1 MTTSSRLDTALNNYF
16 DIFEMLLRMRQCA
29 DLPDLIAKK
38 KTDNQ
43 QLASSAESSVSNI
56 GIALMMNVER
66 PRCRSFT
73 VLTFQCIF
81 NGMDEWRSSTKVE
94 VLAEELSKLCHKD
107 KTANR

>member
-43 QLASSAESSVSNI
+43 QLVRLPYNNLI
-56 GIALMMNVER
+56 
-66 PRCRSFT
+66 
-73 VLTFQCIF
+73 
-81 NGMDEWRSSTKVE
+81 
-94 VLAEELSKLCHKD
+94 
-107 KTANR
+107 